1 MKKLVSLLLMA
12 CICFSANAEEGMWLL
27 SKLKGATIKQMK
39 SQGCKLSDKDIYD
52 INKSSLKDAIVGLG
66 NAGRPGRHFCTSE
79 IISNQGLLLTNHH
92 CGYSAIQAHSSVE
105 HNYLKDGFWATDLSQ
120 ELANP
125 GTTAS
130 ILDYMTDI
138 TERVNACLTD
148 DMSEGKRASV
158 IDSVADVI
166 KAEANIKE
174 GQFAQ
179 VIDMYEGNQF
189 FLFVYTVYKDV
200 RLVAAPP
207 EGMGKFGGDTDNWMW
222 PRHTADFCL
231 LRIYT
236 APDGSPAEYSQENI
250 PLKPK
255 HSLPISAKGIKDG
268 DFAMIM
274 GFPGSTDRFA
284 TSHSLKRTIEHTNAA
299 RYDVRTVKLNVL
311 WKAMENNTKTR
322 IKYAA
327 KASQSSNYWK
337 NAHEQNKALAKLN
350 TMGNKQAIEEQFIK
364 WYEADSERAAKYRSA
379 LPQIQTGYENID
391 DADYAYNYMIESLYS
406 GAEAPVFAYQNGAGL
421 IQLCNPNVSAERKA
435 EIKAQLQAAAVAFF
449 KDYDILVDRELF
461 IALYTEC
468 QKRVKPEYLP
478 NTYAFINKECGGSIK
493 TFAEVAYKNS
503 IFATRDQFEDFLANP
518 SEEQVT
524 SDWLFYAGN
533 EMGKALRAVAKTT
546 TEGDLLIQSANR
558 KFVAGLLEMNQGKA
572 IAPNANSTLR
582 LTYGNVRSYQ
592 PKDGVTY
599 NYYTTIDGIMEKEDP
614 TSYEFT
620 IPERLRELYNA
631 KDFGPYANKDG
642 NLPIN
647 FISNNDITGGN
658 SGSPVINAKG
668 ELIGV
673 AFDGNSEAMSGDID
687 FEENLQR
694 CINVDIRY
702 VLWIVDKYAGAQN
715 LINEMNIVF

>member
-12 CICFSANAEEGMWLL
+12 CICFSASAEEGMWLL
-27 SKLKGATIKQMK
+27 SRLKGATIKQMK

-52 INKSSLKDAIVGLG
+52 INNSSIKDAIAGLG
-66 NAGRPGRHFCTSE
+66 NATNPGRHFCTSE
-79 IISNQGLLLTNHH
+79 IISEQGLLLTNHH

-105 HNYLKDGFWATDLSQ
+105 HNYLKDGFWAKDFSQ

-130 ILDYMTDI
+130 ILDYMTDV
-138 TERVNACLTD
+138 TDRVNACLTD
-148 DMSEGKRASV
+148 DMSEGRRAAV
-158 IDSVADVI
+158 IDSIGNII
-166 KAEANIKE
+166 KSEANIKE

-189 FLFVYTVYKDV
+189 FLFVYTIYKDV

-236 APDGSPAEYSQENI
+236 APDGSPAEYSTENV

-255 HSLPISAKGIKDG
+255 HSLPISAKGVKDG
-268 DFAMIM
+268 DFAMIL

-284 TSHSLKRTIEHTNAA
+284 TSHSLQRTIEHTNAA
-299 RYDVRTVKLNVL
+299 RYDIRTVKLNVL
-311 WKAMENNTKTR
+311 WAAMENSTATR

-350 TMGNKQAIEEQFIK
+350 TMGNKQAIEEEFIK
-364 WYEADSERAAKYRSA
+364 WYEADSERAKKYRSA
-379 LPQIQTGYENID
+379 LSQIKTGYENID
-391 DADYAYNYMIESLYS
+391 DANYAFNYILESLYS
-406 GAEAPVFAYQNGAGL
+406 GAEAPVFAYKNGGGL
-421 IQLCNPNVSAERKA
+421 LLLCNPNVSAERKA
-435 EIKAQLQAAAVAFF
+435 AVKEQLQKAADAFY
-449 KDYDILVDRELF
+449 KDYDMQVDKDMF
-461 IALYTEC
+461 IALYQEC
-468 QKRVKPEYLP
+468 KKRVDAEYLP
-478 NTYAFINKECGGSIK
+478 NTYSFINKECGGSIK
-493 TFAEVAYKNS
+493 TFADVAYENS
-503 IFATRDQFEDFLANP
+503 IFSTKEHFEDFLAHP
-518 SEEQVT
+518 SEDQIT
-524 SDWLFYAGN
+524 GDWLFYAGN
-533 EMGKALRAVAKTT
+533 EMGKALLALSKTT
-546 TEGDLLIQSANR
+546 AEGDLLIQAANR
-558 KFVAGLLEMNQGKA
+558 KFVAGLLEMNEGKA

-582 LTYGNVRSYQ
+582 LTYGNVLSYE

-620 IPERLRELYNA
+620 IPERLRELYKA
-631 KDFGPYANKDG
+631 KDFGPYTDDEG

-694 CINVDIRY
+694 CINLDIRY
-702 VLWIVDKYAGAQN
+702 FLWIVDKFAGAQN

>member
-12 CICFSANAEEGMWLL
+12 CICFSASAEEGMWLL
-27 SKLKGATIKQMK
+27 SRLKGATIKQMK

-52 INKSSLKDAIVGLG
+52 INNSSIKDAIAGLG
-66 NAGRPGRHFCTSE
+66 NATNPGRHFCTSE
-79 IISNQGLLLTNHH
+79 IISEQGLLLTNHH

-105 HNYLKDGFWATDLSQ
+105 HNYLKDGFWAKDFSQ

-130 ILDYMTDI
+130 ILDYMTDV
-138 TERVNACLTD
+138 TDRVNACLSD
-148 DMSEGKRASV
+148 DMSEGRRAAV
-158 IDSVADVI
+158 IDSIGNII
-166 KAEANIKE
+166 KNEANIKE

-189 FLFVYTVYKDV
+189 FLFVYTIYKDV

-236 APDGSPAEYSQENI
+236 APDGSPAEYSAENV

-255 HSLPISAKGIKDG
+255 HSLPISAKGVKDG
-268 DFAMIM
+268 DFAMIL

-284 TSHSLKRTIEHTNAA
+284 TSHSLQRTIEHTNAA
-299 RYDVRTVKLNVL
+299 RYDIRTVKLNVL
-311 WKAMENNTKTR
+311 WAAMENSTATR

-350 TMGNKQAIEEQFIK
+350 TMGNKQAIEEEFIK
-364 WYEADSERAAKYRSA
+364 WYEADSERAKKYRSA
-379 LPQIQTGYENID
+379 LSQIKTGYENID
-391 DADYAYNYMIESLYS
+391 DANYAFNYILESLYS
-406 GAEAPVFAYQNGAGL
+406 GAEAPVFAYKNGGGL
-421 IQLCNPNVSAERKA
+421 LLLCNPDVSAERKA
-435 EIKAQLQAAAVAFF
+435 AVKEQLQKAADAFY
-449 KDYDILVDRELF
+449 KDYDIQVDKDMF
-461 IALYTEC
+461 IALYQEC
-468 QKRVKPEYLP
+468 KKRVDAEYLP
-478 NTYAFINKECGGSIK
+478 NTYSFINKECGGSIK
-493 TFAEVAYKNS
+493 TFADVAYENS
-503 IFATRDQFEDFLANP
+503 IFSTKEHFEDFLAHP
-518 SEEQVT
+518 SEDQIT
-524 SDWLFYAGN
+524 GDWLFYAGN
-533 EMGKALRAVAKTT
+533 EMGKALLALSKTT
-546 TEGDLLIQSANR
+546 AEGDLLIQAANR
-558 KFVAGLLEMNQGKA
+558 KFVAGLLEMNEGKA

-582 LTYGNVRSYQ
+582 LTYGNVLSYE

-620 IPERLRELYNA
+620 IPERLRELYKA
-631 KDFGPYANKDG
+631 KDFGPYTDDEG

-694 CINVDIRY
+694 CINLDIRY
-702 VLWIVDKYAGAQN
+702 FLWIVDKFADAQN
-715 LINEMNIVF
+715 LIDEMNIVF